1 MSKILLADDHA
12 VVRQGLK
19 LMLENVGHQV
29 VAEADSGEK
38 AVALWLE
45 HRPDIGLLD
54 LDMAG
59 IGGMETLQRILARDH
74 HAKLLI
80 FSMHDDNIY
89 ATRAIQS
96 GARGYVVKTDSPE
109 TVLEAISQIARGGR
123 YIARELAQHLALDRF
138 SPAEQPLEKLS
149 PREFEVFRRIAQ
161 GESLSIISEQL
172 QIGYKTAAN
181 VQTQVRQKL
190 GAQTTGQL
198 VHLAIRYGVLEK
210 RKDVQ
215 AERESFTTAHS
226 DRISI

>member
-1 MSKILLADDHA
+1 MSKILLADDHS

-19 LMLENVGHQV
+19 LLLENVGHQV
-29 VAEADSGEK
+29 VAEAENGEK
-38 AVALWLE
+38 AVALWQE

-59 IGGMETLQRILARDH
+59 IGGMETLQRILTRDA

-89 ATRAIQS
+89 AARAIQS
-96 GARGYVVKTDSPE
+96 GARGYVVKTDPPE
-109 TVLEAISQIARGGR
+109 TLLEAIAQIARGGR
-123 YIARELAQHLALDRF
+123 YIAHGLAQHLALDRF
-138 SPAEQPLEKLS
+138 SPAERPLDKLS
-149 PREFEVFRRIAQ
+149 PREFEVFRRIAE
-161 GESLSIISEQL
+161 GESLSAISEHL

-210 RKDVQ
+210 GRNLQ
-215 AERESFTTAHS
+215 AEKE
-226 DRISI
+226 

>member
-1 MSKILLADDHA
+1 
-12 VVRQGLK
+12 
-19 LMLENVGHQV
+19 MLENVGHQV
-29 VAEADSGEK
+29 VAEANSGEK
-38 AVALWLE
+38 AVALWQE

-59 IGGMETLQRILARDH
+59 IGGMETLQRILVRDH

-89 ATRAIQS
+89 AARAIQG
-96 GARGYVVKTDSPE
+96 GARGYVVKTDPPE
-109 TVLEAISQIARGGR
+109 TVLEAIAQIVHGGR
-123 YIARELAQHLALDRF
+123 YITRELAQHLALDRF
-138 SPAEQPLEKLS
+138 SPGERPLNNLS

-161 GESLSIISEQL
+161 GESLSTISEQL

-210 RKDVQ
+210 GSNLQ
-215 AERESFTTAHS
+215 TMEE
-226 DRISI
+226 

>member
-12 VVRQGLK
+12 VVRQGLR
-19 LMLENVGHQV
+19 LLLENAGHQV

-38 AVALWLE
+38 AVALWQE

-59 IGGMETLQRILARDH
+59 IGGMETLYRILARDH

-89 ATRAIQS
+89 AARAIQA
-96 GARGYVVKTDSPE
+96 GARGYVVKTDPPE
-109 TVLEAISQIARGGR
+109 TVLEAVSQIARGGR

-138 SPAEQPLEKLS
+138 SPTERPLDKLS
-149 PREFEVFRRIAQ
+149 PREFEVFRRIAL
-161 GESLSIISEQL
+161 GESLTTISEQL

-190 GAQTTGQL
+190 GVQTTGQL
-198 VHLAIRYGVLEK
+198 VHLAIRYGILEK
-210 RKDVQ
+210 GSNWQ
-215 AERESFTTAHS
+215 SMEE
-226 DRISI
+226 

>member
-19 LMLENVGHQV
+19 LLLENAGHQI
-29 VAEADSGEK
+29 VAEAENGEK
-38 AVALWLE
+38 AVALWQE

-59 IGGMETLQRILARDH
+59 IGGMETLQRILVRDH
-74 HAKLLI
+74 HAKILI

-89 ATRAIQS
+89 AARAIQS
-96 GARGYVVKTDSPE
+96 GARGYVIKTDPPE
-109 TVLEAISQIARGGR
+109 TLLEAITQIARGGR
-123 YIARELAQHLALDRF
+123 YIAHGLAQHLALDRF
-138 SPAEQPLEKLS
+138 SATERPLDKLS
-149 PREFEVFRRIAQ
+149 PREFEVFRRIAE
-161 GESLSIISEQL
+161 GESLSAISEHL

-190 GAQTTGQL
+190 GVQTTGQL

-210 RKDVQ
+210 GRNLQTGK
-215 AERESFTTAHS
+215 E
-226 DRISI
+226 